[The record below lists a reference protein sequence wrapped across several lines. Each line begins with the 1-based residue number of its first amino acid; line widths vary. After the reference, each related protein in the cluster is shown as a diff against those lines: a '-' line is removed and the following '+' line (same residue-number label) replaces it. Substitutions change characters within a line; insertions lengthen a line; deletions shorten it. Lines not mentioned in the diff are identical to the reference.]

1 VQPTYKQGDTNMSE
15 ERPVTETLVS
25 RRDFVRKSALTAA
38 ALVAG
43 VNSAGAS
50 NTTTPK
56 PLSYN
61 ENMEYR
67 PLGRTGLMVSAV
79 CLGGHWKRVNTMLK
93 TPFDQEA
100 YSGEEI
106 NHAEFMKNRSDVI
119 TRCLEA
125 GINYVDACNGAE
137 IMVYS
142 HALKG
147 RRDKMYLGYSWH
159 LRESRYPE
167 WRSAKKLLEGLDLG
181 LRDAK
186 LDYVDLW
193 RISLPQQQIGTV
205 EELEPIEHGAVEA
218 LEAAKKQGKVRFT
231 GISTHNRV
239 WLKSMIQDYPQ
250 HMEVVLFPYTAS
262 TKTLP
267 YDSLFTT
274 VKKNNVGV
282 FGIKPFAD
290 NNLFQGD
297 SAPGSPAAHEDNG
310 RARLAIRYILS
321 NPAISAPIPGL
332 ISTAQVDNVAK
343 AVMEWKKLGNK
354 DLSGLGKATDQMW
367 AKLPSH
373 YEWLRD
379 WQHV

>member
-1 VQPTYKQGDTNMSE
+1 MSE
-15 ERPVTETLVS
+15 ERPLAEALVS
-25 RRDFVRKSALTAA
+25 RREFVRTSALTAA
-38 ALVAG
+38 AMVAG
-43 VNSAGAS
+43 VNSAGA
-50 NTTTPK
+50 TQTPTPR

-67 PLGRTGLMVSAV
+67 RLGGTGLLVSAV
-79 CLGGHWKRVNTMLK
+79 CLGGHWKRVNMMLR
-93 TPFDQEA
+93 TPFDQDA

-106 NHAEFMKNRSDVI
+106 NHSEFMKNRSDVI
-119 TRCLEA
+119 SRCLEV
-125 GINYVDACNGAE
+125 GINYVDACCGAE

-142 HALKG
+142 KALKG

-193 RISLPQQQIGTV
+193 RISLPQNQIGNNQVAV

-218 LEAAKKQGKVRFT
+218 LEMAKKQGKVRFT

-239 WLKSMIQDYPQ
+239 WLKSMLQDYPQ
-250 HMEVVLFPYTAS
+250 QMEVVLFPYTAS
-262 TKTLP
+262 TKALP
-267 YDSLFTT
+267 YESLFET
-274 VKKNNVGV
+274 VKKKNVGV

-297 SAPGSPAAHEDNG
+297 SAPGSPAAEEDSR

-343 AVMEWKKLGNK
+343 AVMERKKLGDK
-354 DLSGLGKATDQMW
+354 ELADLGKATDQMW